1 MTKVPVSTRA
11 LSQRINRALAKDGK
25 KLVRARSAKIEEA
38 LGSWYIVNGSGV
50 DDCRI
55 DLEDYGREIGVLKEW
70 ERVDGD
76 T

>member
-25 KLVRARSAKIEEA
+25 KLVKARSAEIEET
-38 LGSWYIVNGSGV
+38 LGSWYIVNGQGV
-50 DDCRI
+50 DDCQI
-55 DLEDYGREIGVLKEW
+55 DLEEYARELGVLKGW
-70 ERVDGD
+70 ECVEGD